1 MFMFLLLGDEVS
13 DSIVNDDYVIYNT
26 MVMRYTE
33 ENGKWYIQRPE
44 LSGSERGKREPWRK
58 GYK

>member
-13 DSIVNDDYVIYNT
+13 DSIVNDDYIVYNT
-26 MVMRYTE
+26 IVMRYIE

-44 LSGSERGKREPWRK
+44 LSGPESGEREPWRK
-58 GYK
+58 G

>member
-13 DSIVNDDYVIYNT
+13 DSVVNDDYIVYNT

-33 ENGKWYIQRPE
+33 ENGK
-44 LSGSERGKREPWRK
+44 
-58 GYK
+58 